1 MHTDGM
7 ATITIDELASQSGLP
22 ITTLRMYQQRKLLAP
37 PERKGRV
44 GYYDDS
50 HLERLAVIKRL
61 QDRGYSLTSIVDL
74 LQKGLDSGVESGSG
88 LRAAFGDAVPALQDE
103 APVTMTLSELFG
115 RFPVQD
121 FSLEL
126 VAKVQQLGL
135 IEIERDKV
143 VVRYPSFLRVGQTLA
158 ELGVPAGVII
168 DSYVHLRQ
176 QLATIAGEFAVLF
189 ETHINPP
196 GSETD
201 LVVQAQQLEKLSNAA
216 VDVVSAELRR
226 ALREEA
232 DRRLASS

>member
-1 MHTDGM
+1 V
-7 ATITIDELASQSGLP
+7 
-22 ITTLRMYQQRKLLAP
+22 R
-37 PERKGRV
+37 
-44 GYYDDS
+44 
-50 HLERLAVIKRL
+50 
-61 QDRGYSLTSIVDL
+61 
-74 LQKGLDSGVESGSG
+74 
-88 LRAAFGDAVPALQDE
+88 
-103 APVTMTLSELFG
+103 
-115 RFPVQD
+115 D

-176 QLATIAGEFAVLF
+176 QLAAIAGEFAVLF
-189 ETHINPP
+189 ETHVNPP